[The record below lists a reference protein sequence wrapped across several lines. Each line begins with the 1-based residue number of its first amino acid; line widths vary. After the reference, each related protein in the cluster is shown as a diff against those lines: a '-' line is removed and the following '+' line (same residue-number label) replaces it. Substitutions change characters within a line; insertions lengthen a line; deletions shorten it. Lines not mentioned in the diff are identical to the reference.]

1 MIEVEIEEDAWS
13 EALPKVE
20 AIARTAAEAVL
31 DDRQT
36 SGGVTILLTCD
47 EVIADLNSQ
56 FRHKDGPTNVL
67 SFPAAVSARP
77 HIGDVALSFGVCAHE
92 ARAQGKTLENHL
104 THLVAHGVLHLLGYD
119 HMTDAEADEM
129 EALERSILD
138 GLGVPDP
145 YASEDAPAPDDR

>member
-1 MIEVEIEEDAWS
+1 MIEVEIEDEAWS
-13 EALPKVE
+13 AALRDVE
-20 AIARTAAEAVL
+20 AVARRAAEAVL
-31 DDRQT
+31 TDRET
-36 SGGVTILLTCD
+36 TGDVTLLLTDD
-47 EVIADLNSQ
+47 EAIAELNAQ

-77 HIGDVALSFGVCAHE
+77 HIGDVALASGVCARE

-129 EALERSILD
+129 EALERSILT
-138 GLGVPDP
+138 GLGAPDP
-145 YASEDAPAPDDR
+145 YASEDAVFPDDR